1 MPRRALNNNK
11 GVALVTVVLFFLV
24 LVILLGGVMFSSIS
38 NQGNAM
44 LSKEHTSSY
53 YVAESGL
60 NISME
65 KLMDYLNSNGY
76 NNITSGYAS
85 KMSLLNDYILSLN
98 TYSTTGLNGYSSNL
112 TGVSPSGSYTVTTSN
127 PSENLYEIRSTGL
140 VNGVERVVV
149 TTFDIDPVLV
159 EQAKAILTKG
169 TIDVKNSTIIGPIA
183 SLFDLPG
190 SYIDISCNGSTSTE
204 INEFFVP
211 VGTDID
217 SVSFGSCDAPD
228 FVEAK
233 PVPDDVVFN
242 DVVLPSYYN
251 SGLKTIIPNN
261 GIYTINLSDKGT
273 NGFYIPTL
281 PTSNVTFNLVG
292 GTSTTEFD
300 VFVGTVDTNSFAN
313 VGDIEVTGNGKLR
326 MLVEIDPVFKT
337 TGNKTSEVE
346 ATFSWDGY
354 VNVSSLTLEKPQ
366 LDKFQLIIKSAP
378 VDYDLADKPFTVV
391 PTFSISNSGKFV
403 GSVIMD
409 RVNVDIGNV
418 EYRGFIATQGDLV
431 EITSTSDITGPM
443 WIYAPDADFVAQ
455 TPILIEGSII
465 SSSATFSAGGTLKYE
480 QYTGDVPSLIDIPD
494 FSGGEPVPVGITV
507 KFINFKEV

>member
-1 MPRRALNNNK
+1 MNNKKMNNK

-24 LVILLGGVMFSSIS
+24 LVILLGGVMFSSLS

-44 LSKEHTSSY
+44 LSKEHSSSY

-76 NNITSGYAS
+76 DNITSGYAT

-98 TYSTTGLNGYSSNL
+98 MYSTTGLNGFSGNL
-112 TGVSPSGSYTVTTSN
+112 TGVNPSGSYSITTSS
-127 PSENLYEIRSTGL
+127 PAENLYEIRSVGL

-149 TTFDIDPVLV
+149 TTFDIDPILV

-228 FVEAK
+228 FAEAK
-233 PVPDDVVFN
+233 PVPDEVVFN
-242 DVVLPSYYN
+242 DVVLPTYYD
-251 SGLKTIIPNN
+251 SGLKTVVSNN
-261 GIYTINLSDKGT
+261 GTYTFNLAEAGV
-273 NGFYIPTL
+273 NGFFISSL
-281 PTSNVTFNLVG
+281 PTANVTFNLVG
-292 GTSTTEFD
+292 GASTTEFN
-300 VFVGTVDTNSFAN
+300 VFVGAVDGNSFAN
-313 VGDIEVTGNGKLR
+313 VGDIDVTGNGKLR
-326 MLVEIDPVFKT
+326 LMVEIDPVFKT
-337 TGNKTSEVE
+337 TGKKTSEVE
-346 ATFSWDGY
+346 ATFSWGGY
-354 VNVSSLTLEKPQ
+354 VNISSLTLEKPQ
-366 LDKFQLIIKSAP
+366 LDKFQLIIKSASLE
-378 VDYDLADKPFTVV
+378 YDSTDKPFTII

-418 EYRGFIATQGDLV
+418 EYKGFIATQGELV

-443 WIYAPDADFVAQ
+443 WIYAPDADFKAQ

-465 SSSATFSAGGTLKYE
+465 SSTATFSAGGTLKYE

>member
-1 MPRRALNNNK
+1 MHKRTLNNK

-38 NQGNAM
+38 NQGNAK
-44 LSKEHTSSY
+44 LSKDHTSAY
-53 YVAESGL
+53 YIAESGL
-60 NISME
+60 NITME
-65 KLMDYLNSNGY
+65 KLKAYLETNGY
-76 NNITSGYAS
+76 SNITSGYAS
-85 KMSLLNDYILSLN
+85 KMTLLDDYILSKN
-98 TYSTTGLNGYSSNL
+98 TYITTGLNGQIGNL
-112 TGVSPSGSYTVTTSN
+112 TGTNPSGTFTIIASSPT
-127 PSENLYEIRSTGL
+127 ENIYEIRSTGE
-140 VNGVERVVV
+140 VNGVRRVVS
-149 TTFDIDPVLV
+149 TTFDIDPILV

-190 SYIDISCNGSTSTE
+190 SYIDISCNGSTDTV

-233 PVPDDVVFN
+233 PVPEDVVFN
-242 DVVLPSYYN
+242 DVVLPAYYN
-251 SGLKTIIPNN
+251 SGLKTLTVSGDTYTVDLSEAGVN
-261 GIYTINLSDKGT
+261 GY
-273 NGFYIPTL
+273 YIPTL
-281 PTSNVTFNLVG
+281 PTTNVKFNLVG
-292 GTSTTEFD
+292 GTSTTEFNL
-300 VFVGTVDTNSFAN
+300 FVGNVDINSFAN
-313 VGDIEVTGNGKLR
+313 VGDFEVLGNGKLK
-326 MLVEIDPVFKT
+326 MLVEIDPVYKT
-337 TGNKTSEVE
+337 TGGKVTEQE
-346 ATFSWDGY
+346 ATFSWNGY
-354 VNVSSLTLEKPQ
+354 VNVSSLTDPKPQ

-378 VDYDLADKPFTVV
+378 VDYDPTENPFTVI

-418 EYRGFIATQGDLV
+418 EYKGFIATQGDLV

-443 WIYAPDADFVAQ
+443 WIYAPDADFIAQ

-465 SSSATFSAGGTLKYE
+465 SSTATFSAGGTLKYE
-480 QYTGDVPSLIDIPD
+480 QYTGDIPSLIDIPD